1 MNSGNVPNG
10 SEEHR
15 YWREMI
21 GAFVLGRL
29 DEDKRAAL
37 QAHLDGCA
45 ECRAEVEELS
55 PVAGALADAAPEHID
70 PEEFPPADL
79 IDGVIAQVDR
89 ERQLHRR
96 RQRRRRFGRS
106 ALAAA
111 AAALF
116 VAIGFFVLPPLLAPD
131 VPLEP
136 VAFSEVP
143 PGVEAEAD
151 LISHTW
157 GTETRLIASGLN
169 DGQTYSVMLRS
180 EDGDRVPSGAFIGTG
195 DEPVECNLNA
205 ALLREDATRLTVRAA
220 DGELVLSADL
230 SENPQ
235 SANRNPSLAATFPRP
250 DLWEGGPE
258 TRR

>member
-1 MNSGNVPNG
+1 MDTMNSGNVPNG
-10 SEEHR
+10 PEEHR

-29 DEDKRAAL
+29 KEDERAAL

-45 ECRAEVEELS
+45 ECRAEVEELL
-55 PVAGALADAAPEHID
+55 PVAGALADAAPEHVD
-70 PEEFPPADL
+70 PEELPPENL
-79 IDGVIAQVDR
+79 IDEVVAQVGR

-96 RQRRRRFGRS
+96 WQRRRWFGRS
-106 ALAAA
+106 ALAVA

-116 VAIGFFVLPPLLAPD
+116 VAIGFFVLPRLLAPE

-136 VAFSEVP
+136 VAFTEVA

-151 LISHTW
+151 LIAHTW

-169 DGQTYSVMLRS
+169 DGQTYRVMLQS

-195 DEPVECNLNA
+195 DEPLECNLNA
-205 ALLREDATRLTVRAA
+205 ALLREDATRLVVRATN
-220 DGELVLSADL
+220 GELVLSADL
-230 SENPQ
+230 SENP
-235 SANRNPSLAATFPRP
+235 
-250 DLWEGGPE
+250 
-258 TRR
+258 

>member
-1 MNSGNVPNG
+1 MVPMNSGNRPNG
-10 SEEHR
+10 SNGPEEHR

-29 DEDKRAAL
+29 DEDERAAL

-45 ECRAEVEELS
+45 ECRAEVEELW
-55 PVAGALADAAPEHID
+55 PVARALADAAPERID
-70 PEEFPPADL
+70 PEEFSPADL

-89 ERQLHRR
+89 ERQFHRR
-96 RQRRRRFGRS
+96 RQRRRWFGRS

-116 VAIGFFVLPPLLAPD
+116 VAIGFFVLPQILAPE

-136 VAFSEVP
+136 VAFSEVS

-151 LISHTW
+151 LIAHTW

-169 DGQTYSVMLRS
+169 DGQTYRVMLRS

-205 ALLREDATRLTVRAA
+205 ALLREDATKLVVRAA

-235 SANRNPSLAATFPRP
+235 SAHQNPSLAGTF
-250 DLWEGGPE
+250 
-258 TRR
+258 

>member
-1 MNSGNVPNG
+1 MDPMTPGNRIDGP
-10 SEEHR
+10 EEHR

-45 ECRAEVEELS
+45 ECRAEVEELR

-79 IDGVIAQVDR
+79 IDGVIAQVGR
-89 ERQLHRR
+89 ERQLQRR
-96 RQRRRRFGRS
+96 RQRRRWFGRS

-116 VAIGFFVLPPLLAPD
+116 VAIGFFVLPQILAPE

-136 VAFSEVP
+136 VAFSEVA

-151 LISHTW
+151 LIAHTW
-157 GTETRLIASGLN
+157 GTETKLVASGLE
-169 DGQTYSVMLRS
+169 DGQTYRVMLRG
-180 EDGDRVPSGAFIGTG
+180 EDGARVPSGAFIGTG
-195 DEPVECNLNA
+195 NEPVECNLNA
-205 ALLREDATRLTVRAA
+205 ALLREDATRLVVRTA

-235 SANRNPSLAATFPRP
+235 SAHRNPSLAGIFPPGVRSS
-250 DLWEGGPE
+250 
-258 TRR
+258 